1 MSNKEL
7 DLKERLRQ
15 ALTSTV
21 KVISDDLELKKNNR
35 DNKILNKFNTFELD
49 NLNNKADFIKARA
62 RADSS
67 ALKKNFQVMR
77 FIKKIF
83 QLILVVNLYMQF
95 QKRLDMKLL
104 EEIC

>member
-67 ALKKNFQVMR
+67 AL
-77 FIKKIF
+77 
-83 QLILVVNLYMQF
+83 
-95 QKRLDMKLL
+95 
-104 EEIC
+104 